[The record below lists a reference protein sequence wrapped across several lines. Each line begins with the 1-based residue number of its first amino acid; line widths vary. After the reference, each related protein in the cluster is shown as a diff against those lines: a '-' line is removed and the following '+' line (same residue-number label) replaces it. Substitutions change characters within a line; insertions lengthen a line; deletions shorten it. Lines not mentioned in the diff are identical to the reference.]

1 MIDCTFI
8 SWRIMPK
15 CGFLTGGGAHY
26 FTEAFVLFIYH
37 ESGSGKCLLTEKFP
51 QATPI
56 LTVTHQIVLSII
68 RGRNIILVK
77 IFHFSK
83 LSYITFP
90 NCKCWLRFLS
100 FLLPSFQRCHGT
112 SHSSKHYWVWW
123 AINKKKKKKRTWINF
138 FRFASHISNLYN
150 NLYLT
155 IQPKPPNSDP
165 RILF

>member
-8 SWRIMPK
+8 SCRIMPK

-37 ESGSGKCLLTEKFP
+37 ESSSGKCLLAEKFP
-51 QATPI
+51 QAIPI
-56 LTVTHQIVLSII
+56 FKVTHQTVLSII
-68 RGRNIILVK
+68 VGRNIIFVK
-77 IFHFSK
+77 ISHFSK
-83 LSYITFP
+83 LYYITFP

-123 AINKKKKKKRTWINF
+123 AINSKKKKKDLDQF
-138 FRFASHISNLYN
+138 L
-150 NLYLT
+150 
-155 IQPKPPNSDP
+155 
-165 RILF
+165 